1 MQRAKKIVCFG
12 GGNAMPKVV
21 LSGLKDYSVE
31 IVSVSS
37 MFDSGGSTGQL
48 RRDFNVLP
56 PGDIR
61 RHLLVLSEA
70 PKWKKELFGFRFG
83 QEVFKG
89 GHKGHNLAN
98 VFIAGLERVLGNYEE
113 VLEVLY
119 DFLEI
124 KAKCFPVTVEKAN
137 IGAILENGKKIFNE
151 DEIDKPKMHNPD
163 FKIKKLF
170 LQPPVKAYPPVLEAI
185 EQADMIV
192 VGPGDIYSS
201 LVPCFLP
208 AGIKEKIRESKAKKV
223 FICNAMTKRGETDKF
238 TVLDFTKEIE
248 KYLGVKLDYVI
259 YNNFIPNKEIVRKYK
274 QDKPELLEV
283 VTANKDLP
291 ETKFIGKKLLVS
303 KEFLEYDSAEVAKVL
318 ISLN

>member
-1 MQRAKKIVCFG
+1 MQKAKKIVCFG

-21 LSGLKDYSVE
+21 LAGLKNYSVE

-61 RHLLVLSEA
+61 RHLLALSEA

-89 GHKGHNLAN
+89 GHRGHTLAN
-98 VFIAGLERVLGNYEE
+98 VFIVGLERVLDNYDE
-113 VLEVLY
+113 VLEILH
-119 DFLEI
+119 DFLEV
-124 KAKCFPVTVEKAN
+124 KAKCFPVTIEKAN
-137 IGAILENGKKIFNE
+137 IVAVLENGKKIFNE

-163 FKIKKLF
+163 SKINKIF
-170 LQPPVKAYPPVLEAI
+170 LQPTVKAFPPVLEAI
-185 EQADMIV
+185 KRADIIV

-208 AGIKEKIRESKAKKV
+208 EGVKEEIEKSKAKKV

-238 TVLDFTKEIE
+238 TVPDFTKEIE

-259 YNNFIPNKEIVRKYK
+259 YNDFIPDKGIIKRYK

-283 VTANKDLP
+283 VTANEDLP
-291 ETKFIGKKLLVS
+291 ETKFIGKKLLAG
-303 KEFLEYDSAEVAKVL
+303 KELLEYDSVEIAKVL